1 MEAALHRHD
10 AIELL
15 GIGLTGEDLILRTV
29 VVVHAAALV
38 ALLLVLELLGKVLPH
53 SEALLLDLLVATLD
67 LGDVLRVLFLSALV
81 ALAVSVAALMTQMVE
96 DAPQLG

>member
-15 GIGLTGEDLILRTV
+15 SVGLTGEDLILRAV
-29 VVVHAAALV
+29 VVVDAAVLAV
-38 ALLLVLELLGKVLPH
+38 LLVILEELGKVLPH
-53 SEALLLDLLVATLD
+53 GEALLLDLLVAALD
-67 LGDVLRVLFLSALV
+67 LGDVFRVLFLSTLV
-81 ALAVSVAALMTQMVE
+81 ALAVSVAALLTQMVE